1 MKTLHLPSHFHRLDD
16 VPIFKRLRASISDIL
31 LWPFLTTSF
40 VLGMFVILLLVAL
53 AAY

>member
-1 MKTLHLPSHFHRLDD
+1 MKTLHLPSHFHWPDD
-16 VPIFKRLRASISDIL
+16 VPILKRLRASVSNIL

-40 VLGMFVILLLVAL
+40 VLGMFVILLLLAL